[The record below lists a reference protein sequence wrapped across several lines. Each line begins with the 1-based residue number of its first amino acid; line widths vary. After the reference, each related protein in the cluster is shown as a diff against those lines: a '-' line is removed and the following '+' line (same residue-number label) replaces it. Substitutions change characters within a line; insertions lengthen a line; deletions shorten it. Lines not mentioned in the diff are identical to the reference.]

1 MHRPHLIILIN
12 MEKPSLE
19 KIPHRI
25 TVNGDTRIDNYYW
38 LNQRENPKVIEYLK
52 AENAYADE
60 MMRPTEDLQNQ
71 LFEEIVGRIKQ
82 EDMSVPVTKNGYSYY
97 SRYEKDMEYPI
108 YCRKKILPDALGDEE
123 VLLDG
128 YEMSRGYSFF
138 DVGGYS
144 ISPDNKLIAY
154 SIDTVSRRQYHIF
167 IKEIESGRMFDEDIQ
182 NTTGN
187 MVWANDNRTIFYSVK
202 DDSLRSCKIMRHELG
217 TDPVDDVEV
226 FYESDTTFNVFVSK
240 TKSEKYI
247 LIISDSTLSS
257 ECRFLDADNP
267 RGSFKVFQKRL
278 PDMLY
283 GIGHYGDY
291 FYIQTNAGGAINYK
305 IMRTPVNAT
314 EMENWEEVLPCR
326 NDVLIEDFDLFSDY
340 LVIEER
346 SKGLVNLRVMSWNG
360 DEDYYIDF
368 GEPAYTVYVSSNP
381 EFNTRFLRYSYNSMT
396 TPHSVYQYD
405 MKEKKTELLKR
416 QEIVGGYEPSDYV
429 TERLFAP
436 SDDGQMIPV
445 SIVYKKGLERNG
457 DNPLVLYGYGSYG
470 NSLDAYFSTA
480 RLSLLNRGFVWAIAH
495 IRGGEEMGRQWYE
508 DGKLLKKKNTFL
520 DFIACAKYL
529 INQGFTK
536 PEKMFAMGG
545 SAGGLLVGA
554 VANMAPELFKGI
566 IANVPFVDVV
576 TTMLDESIPLTT
588 GEYDEWGNP
597 NVKEYYD
604 YMLSYSPYDNVER
617 KAYPAMLVTTG
628 LHDSQVQYWEPA
640 KWVAKLR
647 ELKTDDN
654 PLIFKVNMEVGHG
667 GASGRFEPFHE
678 VALEY
683 AFMLSLIG
691 NK

>member
-1 MHRPHLIILIN
+1 
-12 MEKPSLE
+12 MEKPSLD
-19 KIPHRI
+19 KIPHPI
-25 TVNGDTRIDNYYW
+25 TVNGDTRVDNYYW
-38 LNQRENPKVIEYLK
+38 LNERDNPKVIEYLK

-60 MMRPTEDLQNQ
+60 MMRHTEDLKNQ

-167 IKEIESGRMFDEDIQ
+167 IKDIASGKMFDEDIQ

-202 DDSLRSCKIMRHELG
+202 DESLRSCKIMRHELG
-217 TDPVDDVEV
+217 TDPNDDVEV
-226 FYESDTTFNVFVSK
+226 YYEPDVTFNVFVSK
-240 TKSEKYI
+240 TKSEKYL

-267 RGSFKVFQKRL
+267 YGSFKVFQKRL

-283 GIGHYGDY
+283 GIGHYGDF
-291 FYIQTNAGGAINYK
+291 FYIQTNAGGAMNYK

-326 NDVLIEDFDLFSDY
+326 NDVLIEDFDLFSNY
-340 LVIEER
+340 IVIEER

-381 EFNTRFLRYSYNSMT
+381 EFNTNLLRYSYNSMT

-495 IRGGEEMGRQWYE
+495 VRGGEEMGRQWYE

-529 INQGFTK
+529 ISQGFTK

-691 NK
+691 SK